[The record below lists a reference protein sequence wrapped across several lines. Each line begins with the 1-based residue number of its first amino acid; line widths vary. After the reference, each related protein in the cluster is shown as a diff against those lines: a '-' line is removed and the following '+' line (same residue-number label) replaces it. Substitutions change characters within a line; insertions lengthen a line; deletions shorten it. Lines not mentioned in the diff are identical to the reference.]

1 MRISKSLSKSVAVFM
16 ALFISNVPAT
26 AAVVTDQM
34 ISTSSVAA
42 DLTRAQA
49 QANIENILQ
58 NGNVREELMKR
69 GLSADEITSRLAS
82 LSENEMRQLSGQM
95 DQARAGGD
103 ILVAILVVVLIIF
116 LIKRI

>member
-1 MRISKSLSKSVAVFM
+1 MRISKSLSKCVAIFM
-16 ALFISNVPAT
+16 SLFITNVPAT
-26 AAVVTDQM
+26 AAVITDGM
-34 ISTSSVAA
+34 ISTSIVVA

-82 LSENEMRQLSGQM
+82 LSESEMRDLSGQM
-95 DQARAGGD
+95 NQARAGGD
-103 ILVAILVVVLIIF
+103 ILIAILVIVLIIF